1 MEGIVVKIR
10 VTLPPS
16 GSLVQVDQFIL
27 HATVYSKL
35 TLMKNPALLIVFED
49 DWRELVVAPIQG
61 VPDGRSIAPFRSID
75 LYNPLTDGATVYLQV
90 KALSLIVGPLH
101 CSAQDVLSAGT
112 ILRRAARRNPRSVK
126 LPGNENWEYGIQ

>member
-90 KALSLIVGPLH
+90 KALSNCWAPPLLSSR
-101 CSAQDVLSAGT
+101 CALSWDNSAEGDKAKPSQRKAT
-112 ILRRAARRNPRSVK
+112 WK
-126 LPGNENWEYGIQ
+126 